1 MLCPAEGSRFVM
13 VFVSLNQCRID
24 LAGCYGM
31 QLMEVSALRFAK
43 LRLHLILVIKELRFV

>member
-13 VFVSLNQCRID
+13 VFDSLNQCRID